1 MEKKN
6 SYNSPLKLN
15 AIKNSLSIL
24 LLSVFCF
31 QLSAQPVSKL
41 VGAHSNSV
49 TQVFSTINL
58 SGNVYSQLS
67 VIAPRNPVAGE
78 STFDDVNARYFTKT
92 GSAIFVINALTG
104 AILDS
109 IPNVGTFHNM
119 EYDPGS
125 NSLVGMAPTGTNVV
139 FKAYHLTTKTGIT
152 KSTLISVDST
162 VLGESTFDPINRRY
176 FSNTNLGVVVID
188 SNGIL
193 VDVLC
198 SSPYLKGLEYHP
210 LTNKVYYLEW
220 NGNNFDFVSVEAN
233 TCSLG
238 FIGSLLTHTSSANGE
253 STFDKTGGRYYTKT
267 NQGIVEIDVQ
277 NASVLQTFPAANN
290 FAGVEFMR
298 IMPAGT
304 NKFNTEMP
312 VTVFPNPGSGN
323 FYFSN
328 LKINTQLK
336 IVDSEGRSVFQTTV
350 KEKSLQVDF
359 EGKNRGLYFYTIHDS
374 GTETQKGKLI
384 LR

>member
-1 MEKKN
+1 M
-6 SYNSPLKLN
+6 KLN
-15 AIKNSLSIL
+15 KINAYIIILVLSFLCL
-24 LLSVFCF
+24 LIH
-31 QLSAQPVSKL
+31 AQPISKL
-41 VGAHSNSV
+41 AGAHGNGS

-58 SGNVYSQLS
+58 SGNAYSQLS

-78 STFDDVNARYFTKT
+78 STFDEINARYFTKT
-92 GSAIFVINALTG
+92 ASTIFVINALSGT
-104 AILDS
+104 IMDS
-109 IPNVGTFHNM
+109 IPNVGAFHNM
-119 EYDPGS
+119 EYDKRS
-125 NSLVGMAPTGTNVV
+125 NSLVGMCPTGTTVV
-139 FKAYHLTTKTGIT
+139 FKSYDLITKAGVT

-238 FIGSLLTHTSSANGE
+238 YIGSLISHTNTANGE
-253 STFDKTGGRYYTKT
+253 STFDRIQGRYYTKT
-267 NQGIVEIDVQ
+267 NMGLVEIDVQ
-277 NASVLQTFPAANN
+277 NGSVLQIFPATNN
-290 FAGVEFMR
+290 FAGMEFMSVV
-298 IMPAGT
+298 PAGVYSSKSEE
-304 NKFNTEMP
+304 NVK
-312 VTVFPNPGSGN
+312 VFPNPSKGS
-323 FYFSN
+323 FSFSDLN
-328 LKINTQLK
+328 VGTQLE
-336 IVDSEGRSVFQTTV
+336 IFDSDGHSVFQTRV

-359 EGKNRGLYFYTIHDS
+359 EEKNKGLYFYIIYDAE
-374 GTETQKGKLI
+374 TELQRGKLI